1 MESRVKFFT
10 QVDNEAGIASLTV
23 FLYGEGKVEV
33 SFQGEERLVEL
44 SKEGKRED
52 FFILNTLLWDGKKNP
67 RLYSFFV
74 NGREYRFGLRNFGLD
89 RNKGFFLNGASYPLD
104 STNTLI
110 TDDIYRLD
118 KCDIEGVVTAFLF
131 PFGHVPG
138 EDEIALLSS
147 HPSVF
152 FWGYEIKDEK
162 EEEMRK
168 LNSILYS
175 LDKTRATIG
184 IFEHKESFLPVFD
197 ISVINKGNRGEKG
210 VVAFREGDGFKL

>member
-89 RNKGFFLNGASYPLD
+89 KNKGFFLNGEHYPLD
-104 STNTLI
+104 SSNTLI
-110 TDDIYRLD
+110 TDDISLLD
-118 KCDIEGVVTAFLF
+118 KSDEEGIVTAFLF
-131 PFGHVPG
+131 PSGHVP
-138 EDEIALLSS
+138 EENEIALLSS
-147 HPSVF
+147 HTSVC
-152 FWGYEIKDEK
+152 FWGYRIKEK

-184 IFEHKESFLPVFD
+184 VFEEKDAFVSIFDL
-197 ISVINKGNRGEKG
+197 SVVNEKKGDEKG
-210 VVAFREGDGFKL
+210 IVALREGDGFKI

>member
-33 SFQGEERLVEL
+33 SFQGEERVVEL
-44 SKEGKRED
+44 SKERRRED
-52 FFILNTLLWDGKKNP
+52 YFILNTLLWNGKKDP
-67 RLYSFFV
+67 SLYSFYV
-74 NGREYRFGLRNFGLD
+74 DDREYRFGLRNFGLD
-89 RNKGFFLNGASYPLD
+89 RKKGFFLNGASYPLD

-184 IFEHKESFLPVFD
+184 VFEEKDAFVSIFDL
-197 ISVINKGNRGEKG
+197 SVVNEKKGDEKG
-210 VVAFREGDGFKL
+210 IVALREGDGFKI